1 MPLVLA
7 VLRARGEE
15 SSGRAELVLATGLSR
30 VRWLGSH
37 LAVAVLGG
45 GLLSRVAAL
54 GLAVA
59 GVGSTGTGDT
69 ALFGTAIG
77 AAMAYQPAHRVTA
90 GVTVALYGWVPRLA
104 SPAWVVPG
112 YTFLVGY
119 LGRMLQM
126 PGWMEDLS
134 PYSIVPTTPA
144 EDLTWAP
151 LLGLTGLAALLVALG
166 VVGFRRRSVDAAGAA
181 GACWRPRSSTPFM
194 RHETEEMLGRWAEHR
209 KTLP

>member
-1 MPLVLA
+1 MTTLTARHAGPGVGSVPPVLA

-15 SSGRAELVLATGLSR
+15 SSGRAGLVLATGLSR

-59 GVGSTGTGDT
+59 GVGSAGTGDT

-90 GVTVALYGWVPRLA
+90 G
-104 SPAWVVPG
+104 
-112 YTFLVGY
+112 
-119 LGRMLQM
+119 
-126 PGWMEDLS
+126 
-134 PYSIVPTTPA
+134 
-144 EDLTWAP
+144 
-151 LLGLTGLAALLVALG
+151 
-166 VVGFRRRSVDAAGAA
+166 AA

-194 RHETEEMLGRWAEHR
+194 RHETEEMLERWAEHR